1 MNNQEKNKIRI
12 LIATGIYPPDVG
24 GPATLLTELPQSL
37 IKRGFG
43 VKVITYSDAGS
54 TEQDR
59 REKIV
64 YRISRRQ
71 CSTCRQAKY
80 FWQMLRLAF
89 WADLIYATDTYSVG
103 YFAYLI
109 KKFTGKKYILRFAGD
124 SAWET
129 AVANNWTQDYIV
141 DFQKKKYNLAIEKM
155 KQRRAKILINAER
168 VIAVSNFIAGL
179 AKLIGV
185 AENKI
190 RVIYNAVDF
199 FGQAPDKNRPATPV
213 LVYSGRLMPWKGLEM
228 MLRVLARLKTR
239 WPEIIFE
246 ILGDGPEGERLKE
259 LARKLGI
266 ENNVEFRGRIS
277 EPATHDFFA
286 RSTVFV
292 LNTNY
297 EGLPHSILN
306 AMACGLPVITTPVGG
321 NPEVVQGG
329 VNGLLAPYNDESAWQ
344 EAIER
349 LLVDEALQQKFI
361 ENGKK
366 TLENFRWEKLVDE
379 TVAAINSLV

>member
-1 MNNQEKNKIRI
+1 
-12 LIATGIYPPDVG
+12 
-24 GPATLLTELPQSL
+24 
-37 IKRGFG
+37 
-43 VKVITYSDAGS
+43 
-54 TEQDR
+54 
-59 REKIV
+59 
-64 YRISRRQ
+64 
-71 CSTCRQAKY
+71 
-80 FWQMLRLAF
+80 
-89 WADLIYATDTYSVG
+89 
-103 YFAYLI
+103 
-109 KKFTGKKYILRFAGD
+109 
-124 SAWET
+124 
-129 AVANNWTQDYIV
+129 
-141 DFQKKKYNLAIEKM
+141 
-155 KQRRAKILINAER
+155 
-168 VIAVSNFIAGL
+168 
-179 AKLIGV
+179 
-185 AENKI
+185 
-190 RVIYNAVDF
+190 
-199 FGQAPDKNRPATPV
+199 
-213 LVYSGRLMPWKGLEM
+213 